1 MKNIILLITL
11 TIASLCCKAQN
22 NNDDYFFT
30 EKGEKYLKP
39 VKYILFNPKI
49 HKVNQNK
56 NKRFYYLDG
65 ESFVFIKNEHKV
77 DTCNIKYLEKIK
89 LSLPSQ
95 LSNLEYRFHKN
106 KIKKNYSSND
116 FKIPM
121 PLTKNHPYFKII
133 IIEIEDSKLIKYE
146 TNWTYERTRGFR
158 VN

>member
-1 MKNIILLITL
+1 MKTYFALMFLFALNYV
-11 TIASLCCKAQN
+11 SCQN

-56 NKRFYYLDG
+56 NKRFYYLGG

-95 LSNLEYRFHKN
+95 LSNLEYQFHKN
-106 KIKKNYSSND
+106 KIKKKYSSND

-133 IIEIEDSKLIKYE
+133 IIEIEDRKLIKYE
-146 TNWTYERTRGFR
+146 TNWTYEGTRGFR